1 MMTDDAKQSAWR
13 EYCRK
18 LEAIGVDPYAPE
30 VPNDDPRHEHVV
42 AIIAEYEGSTSHK
55 LALPPNWEG
64 HEPIQPVDSLT
75 GLAEWLA
82 FQWSMVKGWEL
93 AGDKAKPMAMEDASR
108 AVRNAF
114 RVLEWLGVDDRPERP
129 IPADKLET
137 AKTQIDDL
145 ERWIRNKHRTGWQAS
160 PRPIVAAPA
169 KPSAAKSKR
178 SDAIPDDEANILIR
192 RFLEQNPNA
201 TSRDVA
207 KGVGIALGRIP
218 EMPAWRAEVGRR
230 KAAKPAPKKS
240 AIPLTRKMT
249 ESIKRGD
256 DPAEV
261 AMLRE
266 QVWNK
271 IISAAD
277 GKRSELEKLHAM
289 TTAEKDRLIDAGLE
303 HFSDHLE
310 EEDDD

>member
-1 MMTDDAKQSAWR
+1 MKVQHRTSWP
-13 EYCRK
+13 CRR
-18 LEAIGVDPYAPE
+18 LGRSCANPA
-30 VPNDDPRHEHVV
+30 
-42 AIIAEYEGSTSHK
+42 
-55 LALPPNWEG
+55 
-64 HEPIQPVDSLT
+64 VDSLT

-114 RVLEWLGVDDRPERP
+114 RVLEWLGVNDRPERAV
-129 IPADKLET
+129 PADKLET

-145 ERWIRNKHRTGWQAS
+145 NGGFGTSTGQVGKHR

-218 EMPAWRAEVGRR
+218 KCLHGVAEVGRR

-256 DPAEV
+256 DPPKW
-261 AMLRE
+261 RC
-266 QVWNK
+266 
-271 IISAAD
+271 
-277 GKRSELEKLHAM
+277 
-289 TTAEKDRLIDAGLE
+289 
-303 HFSDHLE
+303 
-310 EEDDD
+310 